1 MNILRIYTKTWGLNK
16 MSPLFHGMSGS
27 TGVAAA
33 IRVSL
38 VIDRWLTGPATS
50 AAWTNLWDNRTA
62 LFREDTLDQ
71 SYQIGGGET
80 NTPLGYFAFYRR
92 LVGSTRNT
100 SSGGKFGILGLPEA
114 VWDDF
119 STRVDTAIAAE
130 STANDNGIGD
140 IVYNI
145 LVSTLVNYQDGTGKG
160 LLSAWAATTLTQ
172 ESTANTLRDSS

>member
-1 MNILRIYTKTWGLNK
+1 MG
-16 MSPLFHGMSGS
+16 GS

-50 AAWTNLWDNRTA
+50 AAWTSIWDVRTA
-62 LFREDTLDQ
+62 VFTEDMLPQD
-71 SYQIGGGET
+71 YIIGGGEA
-80 NTPLGYFAFYRR
+80 NTPLGWFAYYRR
-92 LVGSTRNT
+92 LLGSTRNT
-100 SSGGKFGILGLPEA
+100 SSGGTFNIFGIPDE
-114 VWDDF
+114 VWTDF

-145 LVSTLVNYQDGTGKG
+145 LVSTLVNYQDGSGKG
-160 LLSAWAATTLTQ
+160 LLSAWAATTLVQ
-172 ESTANTLRDSS
+172 ESTVNTLRDSS